1 MPEPAPF
8 RFARTGRTRRTALV
22 LVAVWAVIVALV
34 VLLDAALWVVAIPAL
49 FTLPAVWDLVSDR
62 RAGLALEDDRI
73 RWHAGRAE
81 GEVVFGQIDR
91 VRFDTRLDLSVK
103 VTLVLHSGRRI
114 RLPQE
119 SLPPWRTLDSAL
131 AERGLRTER
140 HHFALF

>member
-1 MPEPAPF
+1 MPEPF
-8 RFARTGRTRRTALV
+8 RFTRTGRTRRTALA
-22 LVAVWAVIVALV
+22 LVAVWAAMGAAVLV
-34 VLLDAALWVVAIPAL
+34 LDAALWVMAVPAL

-62 RAGLALEDDRI
+62 RAGLALDEDRI

-103 VTLVLHSGRRI
+103 VTLVLRSGRRI

-119 SLPPWRTLDSAL
+119 SVPPWRTLEAAL
-131 AERGLRTER
+131 EARGLRTER
-140 HHFALF
+140 HHFAVL